1 MGEVVTDTTLF
12 SIPIGTFEGCGIGIV
27 SAENRDLIIQA
38 SNKSEPRPISITLK
52 ESIFNSYIVGELEL
66 DVPNGFLESGK
77 ARITSQDILILD
89 IKTPVSL
96 VNPGEQGEDDFVSGV
111 NLKGAF
117 FINSVTKVSST
128 EKTTKMNL
136 KFMTFEG
143 LKDTTTTVVKSYN
156 KMKRSEIVKSI
167 YTDYIE
173 HDRGAKLSSL
183 LFTNT
188 EHDDFCCVFPNWSP
202 SKCINWLIAGSVDS
216 NEPRCTN
223 FFFFQRFNKD
233 GEVESVFASLND
245 MAKGNPVLGTN
256 TPVGYTE
263 GYIVDILNDEEDPR
277 KENHRIRRTILN
289 ANFRIPDMNTTKYNR
304 YGTWGGTLYFYDQ
317 TRKKYFEKKYNYK
330 KDELGDGLEGP
341 VNDVL
346 PGAGPFI
353 DENTKKFIEDEYKGL
368 PDTLGAPNSFKAFSP
383 KHKFLFHSKES
394 DEGVDRK
401 EQWLDT
407 TITQR
412 NLNIYAPIDIEII
425 GDSNRRVGECVT
437 FADMQI
443 QNLSNDQPSDTKL
456 DNDNKSLGGK
466 YLITDVTHT
475 FTFATK
481 TEEQY
486 FGTKLKMI
494 RDGAPDGK

>member
-1 MGEVVTDTTLF
+1 LLEIDT
-12 SIPIGTFEGCGIGIV
+12 V
-27 SAENRDLIIQA
+27 
-38 SNKSEPRPISITLK
+38 
-52 ESIFNSYIVGELEL
+52 
-66 DVPNGFLESGK
+66 
-77 ARITSQDILILD
+77 
-89 IKTPVSL
+89 VSL
-96 VNPGEQGEDDFVSGV
+96 VTETDSEDTDGFIPGVD
-111 NLKGAF
+111 LKGVF
-117 FINSVTKVSST
+117 FINNATKVSTS
-128 EKTTKMNL
+128 EKTTKYNI
-136 KFMTFEG
+136 KFMSIEG
-143 LKDTTTTVVKSYN
+143 LKDSTNRIAKSYN
-156 KMKRSEIVKSI
+156 KMKRSDIVTNI
-167 YTDYIE
+167 YDEYIKQE
-173 HDRGAKLSSL
+173 AELKHVTPTLHS
-183 LFTNT
+183 
-188 EHDDFCCVFPNWSP
+188 DFCCVLPNWSP
-202 SKCINWLIAGSVDS
+202 SKCIKWLATGSIDAG
-216 NEPRCTN
+216 EPQCTN
-223 FFFFQRFNKD
+223 FFFFQRFNED
-233 GEVESVFASLND
+233 GEVESIFTSFND
-245 MAKGNPVLGTN
+245 MAKEDPELGEEGNL
-256 TPVGYTE
+256 E
-263 GYIVDILNDEEDPR
+263 KGYIVDILNDEENPR
-277 KENHRIRRTILN
+277 KENHRTRRAILGG
-289 ANFRIPDMNTTKYNR
+289 NFRIPDMNTTKYNR
-304 YGTWGGTLYFYDQ
+304 YGAWGGTLYFYDQ

-353 DENTKKFIEDEYKGL
+353 DKNTKKFIEEEYEGL
-368 PDTLGAPNSFKAFSP
+368 PDTLGSPNSFKAFSP

-407 TITQR
+407 TLTQR

-443 QNLSNDQPSDTKL
+443 QNLSNDSPSDTKL

-494 RDGAPDGK
+494 RDGAPNG